1 MEAIRWVLEYAGVSY
16 EDIRIEREQWPEQ
29 KSKMLTGMVP
39 EMEFDDFVLGESNA
53 IISFLAKEYGL
64 AGKGNKDEAR
74 CAMIA
79 DLVSDFMQK
88 GRPVRFEQDPEKKK
102 VLEKAFYETD
112 IPNFFAL
119 LVKLLE
125 GNGGKHMVGNEMS
138 YADILIAS
146 LIEGIKLFNLKAS
159 ENMTLPPSLET
170 HFKMVTESPKIMAWI
185 KKRPETMF

>member
-1 MEAIRWVLEYAGVSY
+1 MKLNDEITE
-16 EDIRIEREQWPEQ
+16 
-29 KSKMLTGMVP
+29 MLTGMVP

-112 IPNFFAL
+112 IPNFFSL

-125 GNGGKHMVGNEMS
+125 GNGGKHMVGNEVNS
-138 YADILIAS
+138 
-146 LIEGIKLFNLKAS
+146 
-159 ENMTLPPSLET
+159 
-170 HFKMVTESPKIMAWI
+170 HC
-185 KKRPETMF
+185 

>member
-1 MEAIRWVLEYAGVSY
+1 M
-16 EDIRIEREQWPEQ
+16 
-29 KSKMLTGMVP
+29 
-39 EMEFDDFVLGESNA
+39 
-53 IISFLAKEYGL
+53 
-64 AGKGNKDEAR
+64 
-74 CAMIA
+74 
-79 DLVSDFMQK
+79 VSDFMQK

-119 LVKLLE
+119 VVKLLE
-125 GNGGKHMVGNEMS
+125 GNGGKHMVGNEVNSHCRNFSNKLYLIHKHETFPFQMS

>member
-1 MEAIRWVLEYAGVSY
+1 MKLNDEITE
-16 EDIRIEREQWPEQ
+16 
-29 KSKMLTGMVP
+29 MLTGMVP

-79 DLVSDFMQK
+79 GLVSDFMQK

-102 VLEKAFYETD
+102 VLEKAFYKTD
-112 IPNFFAL
+112 IPSFFAL

-125 GNGGKHMVGNEMS
+125 GNGGKHMVGNEVNS
-138 YADILIAS
+138 HCSDFFTKYFFDICES
-146 LIEGIKLFNLKAS
+146 LFSFSDVIC
-159 ENMTLPPSLET
+159 
-170 HFKMVTESPKIMAWI
+170 
-185 KKRPETMF
+185 